1 MGDRKLPRSGILGQK
16 KRFETSYGRSQQ
28 RGFGI
33 LQQKYGGE
41 KSKNLCKLG
50 SEERLWGI
58 RRNDVEK
65 VDDGS
70 RQFWIHG
77 VIAVRLL
84 KKGEKSGKVSCWRRS
99 RVLFLESRLDGLKYN
114 DSLQAKVV
122 SVRLK
127 IEDAG
132 SEKVK

>member
-1 MGDRKLPRSGILGQK
+1 
-16 KRFETSYGRSQQ
+16 
-28 RGFGI
+28 
-33 LQQKYGGE
+33 
-41 KSKNLCKLG
+41 
-50 SEERLWGI
+50 LWGI

-70 RQFWIHG
+70 RQFRIHG

-84 KKGEKSGKVSCWRRS
+84 KKGEKSGKVSCWRRG

-132 SEKVK
+132 DDKVK